1 MKNEFKNKIVSALV
15 LLVVA
20 ISCGGILQYLWTK
33 SKKNE
38 NAPVVEVAA
47 QDPEFD
53 PDEQDTEDM
62 IYVGTFRLE
71 SPEEF
76 VETPVARIVDRR
88 DVWKSSRGRRCRS
101 AATFSCC
108 LF

>member
-1 MKNEFKNKIVSALV
+1 MKNVFKNKSVSALV

-38 NAPVVEVAA
+38 NALVVEVAA

-53 PDEQDTEDM
+53 PDEQRRTGYGRHDLRWNISTE
-62 IYVGTFRLE
+62 I
-71 SPEEF
+71 
-76 VETPVARIVDRR
+76 ARGIR
-88 DVWKSSRGRRCRS
+88 
-101 AATFSCC
+101 
-108 LF
+108 